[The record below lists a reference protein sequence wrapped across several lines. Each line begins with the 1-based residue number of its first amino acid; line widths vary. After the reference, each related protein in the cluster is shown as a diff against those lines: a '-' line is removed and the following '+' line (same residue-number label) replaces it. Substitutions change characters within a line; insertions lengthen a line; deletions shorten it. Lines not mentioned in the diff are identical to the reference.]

1 MFFSTIVV
9 SIHEFRDLF
18 LNKIYSYDNEEYR
31 NLDLDDLY
39 IWIVQR
45 TLNDYFE
52 EKLKRTYFNTS
63 HLNTLYNIIYDE
75 LKYTLLS
82 EISPYLEDFYNQ
94 LIKQFSNTDIENMQL
109 VVTNATFMLTL
120 GVKDKYG

>member
-82 EISPYLEDFYNQ
+82 EISPYLENFYNQ
-94 LIKQFSNTDIENMQL
+94 LIKQFNNTDIENMQL